1 MINKNL
7 ETTKRVSY
15 LAAVLIITVNIFAL
29 IGILWINPN
38 FIISGTYIKIIITS
52 IALVVLSILIAGFA
66 SFMCEEKL
74 KKDKLIN

>member
-1 MINKNL
+1 MSNKNL

-15 LAAVLIITVNIFAL
+15 LAAVLIIIVNIFAL

-38 FIISGTYIKIIITS
+38 FIISDTYIKIIITS
-52 IALVVLSILIAGFA
+52 IALVVLSLLIAGFA

>member
-1 MINKNL
+1 MSNKNL

-29 IGILWINPN
+29 ISILWINPN
-38 FIISGTYIKIIITS
+38 FVISNTYIKIIITS
-52 IALVVLSILIAGFA
+52 IALVVLSFLIAGFA
-66 SFMCEEKL
+66 SLMCEEKL

>member
-1 MINKNL
+1 MSNKNL

-29 IGILWINPN
+29 IGILLINPN
-38 FIISGTYIKIIITS
+38 FVISNTYIKIIITS
-52 IALVVLSILIAGFA
+52 IALVVLSFLIAGFA
-66 SFMCEEKL
+66 SLMCEEKL

>member
-1 MINKNL
+1 MSNKNL

-15 LAAVLIITVNIFAL
+15 LAAGLVITVNIFAL
-29 IGILWINPN
+29 IGILWINPD
-38 FIISGTYIKIIITS
+38 FIVSGHYVKIVITS
-52 IALVVLSILIAGFA
+52 IALVVLSLLIAGFA

>member
-1 MINKNL
+1 MSNKNL

-38 FIISGTYIKIIITS
+38 FVISNTYIKIIITS
-52 IALVVLSILIAGFA
+52 IALVVLSFLIAGFA
-66 SFMCEEKL
+66 SLMCEEKL